1 MPKKKNKKQR
11 QKGRSTLGSTGVNEN
26 ENSSHQAS
34 TALTPNQFQTQL
46 EQLFQTRPRQK
57 TSKPQPNQHNKL
69 QSNDLY
75 QGIFFVH
82 NFLTAPECQQLIHL
96 TEALGY
102 AQTNQ
107 QETRFSAHRRNGRI
121 QCFTAQVASQLF
133 KRCRHLFPS
142 GKDAMQPVGLS
153 SNFRFYKYQPGDRF
167 GMHVDDS
174 NEVEEGITCF
184 TLLVYLNQ
192 NLTGGSTKFYTGS
205 NPKKAR
211 LVLEVQPEEGG
222 ALAHEHFPHCLLHEG
237 SQVEQG
243 IKYLM
248 RTDVVFS

>member
-11 QKGRSTLGSTGVNEN
+11 QKVNKVVNEN
-26 ENSSHQAS
+26 SHQAP

-46 EQLFQTRPRQK
+46 EQLFQPRPRRK
-57 TSKPQPNQHNKL
+57 TSKPQPDQHNKL

-82 NFLTAPECQQLIHL
+82 NFLSSEECQQLIQL
-96 TEALGY
+96 TESLGY

-107 QETRFSAHRRNGRI
+107 KETRFSAHRRNGRI

-192 NLTGGSTKFYTGS
+192 NLTGGSTKFYIGS

-222 ALAHEHFPHCLLHEG
+222 ALAHEHFPQCLLHEG
-237 SQVEQG
+237 SQVDVG